1 MLDKSLEI
9 AGFFKE
15 MGSWGVLFYYII
27 VIGLTISLVGFTSL
41 IFQRFL
47 DVILKKLFPNTLDY
61 YKTKYPKITSFIE
74 NLILVIIVLIILW
87 FLFFDNYQ
95 GYSPPPI
102 YRFID

>member
-1 MLDKSLEI
+1 MLDKLLKF
-9 AGFFKE
+9 AGFFKD
-15 MGSWGVLFYYII
+15 MGSWGVLLGYII

-47 DVILKKLFPNTLDY
+47 DVILKWLFPNPLDY

-74 NLILVIIVLIILW
+74 TLLLVIIVLIVLW